1 MAESFLKEIFYPLN
15 QGDAGMNW
23 LQFGN
28 GIRNEM
34 KCLYSQLNQ
43 LPPHNRPR
51 IFFYLHRLHN
61 NLIYH
66 PRINH
71 TQESSMHPIHV
82 SYYDSNQPHSSYFLR
97 RPHARINQTN

>member
-43 LPPHNRPR
+43 LPPPTD
-51 IFFYLHRLHN
+51 L
-61 NLIYH
+61 
-66 PRINH
+66 
-71 TQESSMHPIHV
+71 E
-82 SYYDSNQPHSSYFLR
+82 YFSTYIGYITL
-97 RPHARINQTN
+97 